1 MKIGDLVIS
10 KGTTD
15 GKIGTVKYLTEDLA
29 QVYWLRDGD
38 QTWCLQQQLLAVKKC
53 P

>member
-15 GKIGTVKYLTEDLA
+15 GKIGVLKFFYNDLA
-29 QVYWLRDGD
+29 QVYWLHDGD
-38 QTWCLQQQLLAVKKC
+38 QTWCMLEHVEVIYENR
-53 P
+53 